1 MPGIFE
7 RITSLSGTE
16 FAKATNLAHQTY
28 QTRMATHGHT
38 GRALVETVAH
48 VCRNH
53 PGLVGIGVGLLV
65 EHLLAEDK
73 KHYDKTH
80 LTDGTPIPGAD
91 PKAAAPLAP
100 PIDPT
105 NPHHGLH
112 LPFKEIHLANLR
124 PGHVAWEVFGGI
136 LLLKVAATGVRMFR
150 HKHQGQPWF
159 SHAAKVHL
167 FSGALGAYYLTK
179 SLKAP
184 RPSAWRNAA
193 AALFLTD
200 ALKPVFRPDKNWRA
214 AADQVVPA
222 QPAQVAQVVSIA
234 PVAPAPAA
242 ANQTAAAFEPQT
254 PAERARAAAMYA
266 AQNPSDQPLSFE
278 GHGAV
283 VAPVNV
289 GPAPVETAPPPPPTY
304 TDAPLSH

>member
-65 EHLLAEDK
+65 EHFLAEEK
-73 KHYDKTH
+73 KHYEKTH
-80 LTDGTPIPGAD
+80 LADGTPIPGAD
-91 PKAAAPLAP
+91 PKATAPLAP
-100 PIDPT
+100 AVDPIH
-105 NPHHGLH
+105 PHAVKGAH
-112 LPFKEIHLANLR
+112 LPFKQIHLANLR

-136 LLLKVAATGVRMFR
+136 LLLKIAATGVRMFR
-150 HKHQGQPWF
+150 HKHQEAPWF
-159 SHAAKVHL
+159 AHAARVHL
-167 FSGALGAYYLTK
+167 FSGAFGAYYVTK
-179 SLKAP
+179 AFQAP

-200 ALKPVFRPDKNWRA
+200 ALKPVFRPDKNFRPA
-214 AADQVVPA
+214 VQPMTPA
-222 QPAQVAQVVSIA
+222 QPAQVANVTPIA
-234 PVAPAPAA
+234 APAPVPPPA
-242 ANQTAAAFEPQT
+242 ANESGGRDPMADPQT

-266 AQNPSDQPLSFE
+266 AAHPETAPQSYE
-278 GHGAV
+278 GHGQV
-283 VAPVNV
+283 TQPVNV
-289 GPAPVETAPPPPPTY
+289 GEPTPQA
-304 TDAPLSH
+304 TMDSPILHH